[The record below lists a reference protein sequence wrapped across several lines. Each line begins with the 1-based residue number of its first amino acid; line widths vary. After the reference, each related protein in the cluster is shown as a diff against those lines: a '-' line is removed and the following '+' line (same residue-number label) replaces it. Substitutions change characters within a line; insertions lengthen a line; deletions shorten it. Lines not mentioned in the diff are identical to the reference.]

1 MAGRRLFALHCAQW
15 RSVEAGRALRIYLEQ
30 EFSGTTRS
38 RWANAS
44 DEPGNGRR
52 CGYQR
57 PSGRCATIEGGE
69 VDAVQPF
76 VTLSGVAVPIDEA
89 NLDTNQLCPTRFN
102 KVPKGPRFAQI
113 LLHDRRFNSD
123 GSEKPDY
130 ILNQEPY
137 RHAVIAVAGRNF
149 GVGSSRETAVFGL
162 IGFGIRSVIAP
173 SFGDIFF
180 NNSLKNGLLPV
191 RLPAATV
198 DTLMRQLLD
207 QCGAQLTVDLPNQ
220 GVTAPDGKNYRFEIE
235 PLSKRRLL
243 KGLDE
248 IAHTK
253 EYRSAIRQFEDG
265 QKKSFPWLY
274 S

>member
-1 MAGRRLFALHCAQW
+1 MEPF
-15 RSVEAGRALRIYLEQ
+15 
-30 EFSGTTRS
+30 TTLTGI
-38 RWANAS
+38 AA
-44 DEPGNGRR
+44 P
-52 CGYQR
+52 
-57 PSGRCATIEGGE
+57 
-69 VDAVQPF
+69 
-76 VTLSGVAVPIDEA
+76 LDEA

-113 LLHDRRFNSD
+113 LLHDRRFNAD

-137 RHAVIAVAGRNF
+137 RRAVIAVAGRNF

-173 SFGDIFF
+173 NFGDIFF

-198 DTLMRQLLD
+198 EALMRQLID
-207 QCGAQLTVDLPNQ
+207 RRGAELTVDLPEQ
-220 GVTAPDGKNYRFEIE
+220 AVTGPDGKVHRFEIE
-235 PLSKRRLL
+235 PLSKRRLIR
-243 KGLDE
+243 GLDE
-248 IAHTK
+248 IAHTQ
-253 EYRSAIRQFEDG
+253 EYVSAIRRFEDD
-265 QKKSFPWLY
+265 QRKSAPWLY

>member
-1 MAGRRLFALHCAQW
+1 MPDPL
-15 RSVEAGRALRIYLEQ
+15 
-30 EFSGTTRS
+30 
-38 RWANAS
+38 
-44 DEPGNGRR
+44 
-52 CGYQR
+52 
-57 PSGRCATIEGGE
+57 
-69 VDAVQPF
+69 
-76 VTLSGVAVPIDEA
+76 
-89 NLDTNQLCPTRFN
+89 N

-113 LLHDRRFNSD
+113 LLHDRRFNID

-130 ILNQEPY
+130 VLNQEPY

-198 DTLMRQLLD
+198 DMLMRQLLD
-207 QCGAQLTVDLPNQ
+207 QRGAQLTVDLPNQ
-220 GVTAPDGKNYRFEIE
+220 AVTGPDGKNHRFEIE

-253 EYRSAIRQFEDG
+253 EYTSAIREFEDG